1 MFRLFILLFLLA
13 TIVNSYKLTGRTLHT
28 ANYQNEKIYFLGG
41 ITETANYTNDLFY
54 LDVSIPFTLD
64 SLPIFDLSSNIQIA
78 KHAKATSTEPLIFAF
93 NISVP
98 QWTNAN
104 ISGLEPVRRSWSSAA
119 CNKYAKMYIF
129 AATATMLS
137 DGKIVFLGGQGN
149 YNISRSIDIYDTNN
163 DKWSQMIPNGT
174 PPQKMAVLLY
184 MDLIKYT
191 PSLARHTAT
200 LVGNYMVIAFGLI
213 YKDNKYVFSNQILL
227 LDVSDKNDYKW
238 VTNFTP
244 NTTALESSTNEH
256 TPLLD

>member
-1 MFRLFILLFLLA
+1 MKHPNLTMFRLFILLFLLA

-78 KHAKATSTEPLIFAF
+78 KHAKATSTVCVDVKEPLIFAF

-137 DGKIVFLGGQGN
+137 DGKIVFLGGQDSKW
-149 YNISRSIDIYDTNN
+149 YSTSDT
-163 DKWSQMIPNGT
+163 
-174 PPQKMAVLLY
+174 AVL
-184 MDLIKYT
+184 
-191 PSLARHTAT
+191 S
-200 LVGNYMVIAFGLI
+200 LI

-244 NTTALESSTNEH
+244 NTTALELGIIIKAVIVFIFVISIIIYSLYRYKNRSSTNEH